1 MSIFSD
7 RTDKARFAEGSILF
21 LAFLALV
28 AAVNMLLFSVAS
40 LSLLDASRET
50 LTQFRSDNSPSED
63 KVIGAVVS
71 PMDRDASPVPT
82 RTKSPSAS
90 NADHM
95 SSSTPVP
102 ASSGVLTEET
112 SASAALKPI
121 PDSEASA
128 TAVETSNALTRAPSA
143 DETPPELNP
152 SQRMK
157 ASPASIAEDVTTVE
171 SSNGSTRAPSADE
184 TPPELS
190 PSQGVKASPASI
202 AEDVTAVE
210 SSNGSTRAPSADETP
225 PELSP
230 SQGVKASPVSIA
242 QGVTAVETSNGS
254 TRAPSA
260 DETPPELS
268 PSQEVKPSLASIVDA
283 ANPAQDPSGAP
294 MPILVIS
301 HEQRH
306 QQFDDLEMQRPH
318 ASLDERSVAF
328 APQMKESM
336 GIYRSFAGPESKSPV
351 RHTAPLGR
359 GTVKADSIANRLNRA
374 ELNRLVRR
382 QGGLALSVAR

>member
-50 LTQFRSDNSPSED
+50 LTQFRSDNSPPED

-102 ASSGVLTEET
+102 PSSGVLTEET

-121 PDSEASA
+121 PDREASA

-143 DETPPELNP
+143 DETPPGLNP
-152 SQRMK
+152 SQRVK
-157 ASPASIAEDVTTVE
+157 ASPVSIAEDVTTVE
-171 SSNGSTRAPSADE
+171 SSNGSTRAPSANE

-202 AEDVTAVE
+202 AEDVTVVE

-260 DETPPELS
+260 DETPPKLS
-268 PSQEVKPSLASIVDA
+268 PSQEVKPSRASIVDA
-283 ANPAQDPSGAP
+283 ANPAQDPLGAP

-306 QQFDDLEMQRPH
+306 QQFEDLEMQRPH
-318 ASLDERSVAF
+318 ASLDERNVAF
-328 APQMKESM
+328 APQIKESM
-336 GIYRSFAGPESKSPV
+336 GFYRSFAGPESKSPV

-382 QGGLALSVAR
+382 QGSLALSVAR

>member
-50 LTQFRSDNSPSED
+50 LTQFRSDNSPPED

-102 ASSGVLTEET
+102 PSSGVLTEET

-121 PDSEASA
+121 PDREASA

-143 DETPPELNP
+143 DETPPGLNP
-152 SQRMK
+152 SQRVK
-157 ASPASIAEDVTTVE
+157 ASPVSIAEDVTTVE
-171 SSNGSTRAPSADE
+171 SSNGSTRAPSANE

-202 AEDVTAVE
+202 AEDVTVVE
-210 SSNGSTRAPSADETP
+210 S
-225 PELSP
+225 
-230 SQGVKASPVSIA
+230 
-242 QGVTAVETSNGS
+242 SNGS

-268 PSQEVKPSLASIVDA
+268 PSQEVKPSRASIVDA
-283 ANPAQDPSGAP
+283 ANPAQDPLGAP

-306 QQFDDLEMQRPH
+306 QQFEDLEMQRPH
-318 ASLDERSVAF
+318 ASLDERNVAF
-328 APQMKESM
+328 APQIKESM
-336 GIYRSFAGPESKSPV
+336 GFYRSFAGPESKSPV

-382 QGGLALSVAR
+382 QGSLALSVAR